1 MGITDIEAKAGHRQT
16 DGARACAASIW
27 QSLWWPC
34 AANPCQRPNG
44 SSRLLQTIS
53 ARWEPDRP
61 AASAC
66 PRPSKSECH
75 APRSRAVSPLPRHQ
89 GAPANS
95 SPPRLPAPFALDPQ
109 SYFDFLYSPAALT
122 HRDAA
127 LVLMLIF
134 SHFQFAQGPSDASGS
149 VPGNSPCVKTS
160 GLGGGLNTL
169 NTRGTSGSCSRCSPS
184 QAPKPIRTP
193 PRFRLRRASSCLA
206 NKNACI
212 LDAWTSALGR
222 CRSGHG
228 QAEPSDVLT
237 KSHPSARASFMLP

>member
-1 MGITDIEAKAGHRQT
+1 MAFLAGVLPLPVLI
-16 DGARACAASIW
+16 DGVRD
-27 QSLWWPC
+27 L
-34 AANPCQRPNG
+34 
-44 SSRLLQTIS
+44 
-53 ARWEPDRP
+53 DK
-61 AASAC
+61 
-66 PRPSKSECH
+66 PRPILDQLQNIRRCEE
-75 APRSRAVSPLPRHQ
+75 
-89 GAPANS
+89 
-95 SPPRLPAPFALDPQ
+95 LDPIRCGVAKRLEQ
-109 SYFDFLYSPAALT
+109 PR
-122 HRDAA
+122 RDENRNIVRLATEHPGR
-127 LVLMLIF
+127 LFRSQPGRRLSKQRQELMLIF
-134 SHFQFAQGPSDASGS
+134 SHIQFAQGPSDASGS

-206 NKNACI
+206 NRNACI
-212 LDAWTSALGR
+212 RDAWTSALGR